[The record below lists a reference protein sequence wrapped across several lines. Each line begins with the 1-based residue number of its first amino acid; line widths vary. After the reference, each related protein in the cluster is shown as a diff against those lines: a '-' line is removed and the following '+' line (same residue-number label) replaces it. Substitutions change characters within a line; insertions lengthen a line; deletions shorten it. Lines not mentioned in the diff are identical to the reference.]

1 MSDIAVQLDSQVGN
15 AECEWC
21 SATYTK
27 IVYNSKYCSDDCR
40 REVQQANAV
49 GRYHRE
55 YPPTKYTANGLF
67 YQDYVNEND
76 RAIEKYGVK
85 PPTPKEGRKGKRYKV
100 PEMKFKRFR
109 ETKNVMVLEQK
120 IEAKRNGWV

>member
-1 MSDIAVQLDSQVGN
+1 MSETSVVLDSQVGN

-27 IVYNSKYCSDDCR
+27 AVYNSKYCSDDCR
-40 REVQQANAV
+40 REVAQANAV

-55 YPPTKYTANGLF
+55 YPPTKYTASGLF
-67 YQDYVNEND
+67 YQDYQNENHT
-76 RAIEKYGVK
+76 AIEKYGVT

-100 PEMKFKRFR
+100 PELKFKRFNENKKIIVFTSDL
-109 ETKNVMVLEQK
+109 ET
-120 IEAKRNGWV
+120 KRNGWV